1 MTALLPLA
9 QRDLLVF
16 ELPTAPWSGQHTR
29 ERVRRGEGHS
39 RTPRTLRA
47 LLRAP
52 PALPYSGEVSVHP
65 APSTKAVRVNR
76 AEGEAIVFLCFAV

>member
-1 MTALLPLA
+1 MTALLPSA

-16 ELPTAPWSGQHTR
+16 EVPTAPRSRQHTR
-29 ERVRRGEGHS
+29 ERGRRGEGHS
-39 RTPRTLRA
+39 RTPRALGA
-47 LLRAP
+47 LLRAL
-52 PALPYSGEVSVHP
+52 PALPYSGEVSVPP